1 MNVFTQISFFAI
13 LTYAALAAGASHAGK
28 TPAPPEVPPMEAAK
42 PDSGHPT
49 LEALVEDAI
58 AKLNTKDTA
67 ALARLSFGREEF
79 LRAYPLFESDTSRMR
94 REFACN
100 YYLADN
106 RKLLTRRLDQEGG
119 KSLQVERIQVEGN
132 RNYRKG
138 FELSQGLKI
147 WVRDGEREYE
157 LCFLKSAAKTGNGWK
172 IWSFEDS

>member
-1 MNVFTQISFFAI
+1 MPISISGI
-13 LTYAALAAGASHAGK
+13 LSAAVIAACASSPGNKAAPSASSTAAA
-28 TPAPPEVPPMEAAK
+28 TPVL
-42 PDSGHPT
+42 GHPT

-58 AKLNTKDTA
+58 ANLNANDTVS
-67 ALARLSFGREEF
+67 LARLSFGREEF
-79 LRAYPLFESDTSRMR
+79 MKVYPLFESDTSEMR

-119 KSLQVERIQVEGN
+119 KGLQVARIEVHGK
-132 RNYRKG
+132 RLDHKG

-147 WVRDGEREYE
+147 WVRNGDREYE
-157 LCFLKSAAKTGNGWK
+157 LCFLKSAVKTGMGWK